1 MEIDFRLDDENLK
14 DSGGVGTAPVAT
26 AMARPISG
34 NSVQIQKFIVLK
46 TIEPFV

>member
-1 MEIDFRLDDENLK
+1 MEIDFSLDDENLK
-14 DSGGVGTAPVAT
+14 DSSGVGTAP

-34 NSVQIQKFIVLK
+34 NSTQIQKFIVLK